1 LREYP
6 GQTEIVV
13 VDHESKEQETLD
25 LLQDF
30 KARHGIKALPFAGP
44 FNWAAI
50 NNGAAQS
57 ATGDILVFLNN
68 DTMVLSRDWLREFA
82 SQLSRPS
89 VGVVGAR
96 LLYEDGTVQHGG
108 VVLGVYGGAIHEGVG
123 QSVEDGGYMG
133 RTSLQRN
140 ALAVTGACMATR
152 SDLFTELGGFDE
164 SNLGVEFNDTDYCL
178 RIHDRGLSVIYTPF
192 ATLYHF
198 ESKSR
203 GFSKTSEQERHN
215 FGERCFVTAHWRH
228 YLEHDPYYNAHFERF
243 SRPFSRL
250 RHPELPRTMLLE
262 SALDEESEL

>member
-1 LREYP
+1 
-6 GQTEIVV
+6 
-13 VDHESKEQETLD
+13 
-25 LLQDF
+25 
-30 KARHGIKALPFAGP
+30 
-44 FNWAAI
+44 
-50 NNGAAQS
+50 
-57 ATGDILVFLNN
+57 
-68 DTMVLSRDWLREFA
+68 MVLSRDWLAEFA
-82 SQLSRPS
+82 SQLVRPS

-108 VVLGVYGGAIHEGVG
+108 VVLGVFGGAIHEGVG

-133 RTSLQRN
+133 RTALQRN

-152 SDLFTELGGFDE
+152 ADLFRQLGGFDE

-203 GFSKTSEQERHN
+203 GFSKTEDQERRN
-215 FGERCFVTAHWRH
+215 QTERAFVSSRWRH

-243 SRPFSRL
+243 SRPFTRL
-250 RHPELPRTMLLE
+250 RRLDIIEKE
-262 SALDEESEL
+262 QFDSAVYEDASSWFD